1 MRHNHT
7 EKTPA
12 TKAIPEK
19 KRKKEKMTG
28 SKDGLVIS
36 FGEMLID
43 FVPDTAGVSL
53 AESRGFIKAP
63 GGAPANVACAIS
75 KLGGNAAFIGKVLNL
90 YNSIPYLII
99 RIFDYFTLDQTF
111 PTRPI
116 AIADN
121 KYGTLFF

>member
-1 MRHNHT
+1 
-7 EKTPA
+7 
-12 TKAIPEK
+12 
-19 KRKKEKMTG
+19 MTG

-75 KLGGNAAFIGKVLNL
+75 KLGGNAAFIGKVLDL
-90 YNSIPYLII
+90 YKSIPYLII
-99 RIFDYFTLDQTF
+99 RIFNNFTFDQTF
-111 PTRPI
+111 PTKPI
-116 AIADN
+116 AIAGDRDT
-121 KYGTLFF
+121 TLFF